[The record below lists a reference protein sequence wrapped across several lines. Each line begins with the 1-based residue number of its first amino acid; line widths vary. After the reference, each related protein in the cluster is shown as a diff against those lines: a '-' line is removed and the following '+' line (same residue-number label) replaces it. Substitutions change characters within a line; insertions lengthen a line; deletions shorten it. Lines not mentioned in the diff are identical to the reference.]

1 MAAGNRRRRD
11 IPLDFTSL
19 LDVTLII
26 LFFFIM
32 FSSFESDSRTRE
44 AMDSA
49 EEIKTQA
56 EEIRSQAEERFRA
69 AEELEKS
76 AESRMEEMSAEL
88 EELRRTAGDNE
99 AQSDGISEFA
109 SGENIKML
117 YSAEGGRWSFEI
129 RRGDNVLKTIDRSS
143 GSADSLAEALAGTP
157 TDKYIFCECILLSP
171 EYIESRNMLDEMVKT
186 AQMRYS
192 HLLVSKTYV

>member
-1 MAAGNRRRRD
+1 MRTRRRGD

-32 FSSFESDSRTRE
+32 FSTFESDSKTRE

-49 EEIKTQA
+49 A
-56 EEIRSQAEERFRA
+56 EMAAA
-69 AEELEKS
+69 AEEKMKAAESLEAS

-88 EELRRTAGDNE
+88 AELRRTAGNNE
-99 AQSDGISEFA
+99 AQSEGISEFA
-109 SGENIKML
+109 SGENIKLL
-117 YSAEGGRWSFEI
+117 YSAEGGRWRFEI
-129 RRGDNVLKTIDRSS
+129 RRGDEVIKTIERGS

-157 TDKYIFCECILLSP
+157 ADKYIFCECILLSP
-171 EYIESRNMLDEMVKT
+171 EYIESRNLLDEMVKT